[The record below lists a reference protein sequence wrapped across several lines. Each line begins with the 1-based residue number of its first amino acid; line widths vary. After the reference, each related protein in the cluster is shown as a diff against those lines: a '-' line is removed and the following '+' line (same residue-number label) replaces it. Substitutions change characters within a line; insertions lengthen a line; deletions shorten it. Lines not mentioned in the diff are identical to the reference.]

1 MNFEDAWSS
10 RRTRRLAAAH
20 LRATGPK
27 ARSCTAP
34 RVTPHGH
41 PGLRPSLREMF
52 GAVVSGIA
60 RHVRLPMKKDSA
72 SPIGQS
78 PLPPRLEPETT
89 KPKIGWK
96 MKNVSR
102 STVPVRLLDFRGHR
116 DVSPFV
122 GAAGHIPHG
131 SQSKSKRSL
140 HLARLQA
147 HDDAGLR
154 GLTKAF
160 QFACNAKTDAANPEA
175 TFGSRDRQVAEPH
188 PARPGNDARN
198 AGLRDASSIGA
209 AAGVQVI
216 EGFLDQP
223 IKPTCSIIGDDL
235 AIPSGRIKLRVPSP
249 KRRHVDRRQLLDR
262 GFNFFHGAHGHQY
275 TACGYRRQRLICGL
289 TRAISGSRPWTL
301 HQVRFS
307 RESPALPCS
316 PMGRSFL
323 A

>member
-116 DVSPFV
+116 DVRGTMATMRLDTPDGDAEIHQLLLLKHDS
-122 GAAGHIPHG
+122 
-131 SQSKSKRSL
+131 SQSRRSEDCL
-140 HLARLQA
+140 TSRL
-147 HDDAGLR
+147 
-154 GLTKAF
+154 
-160 QFACNAKTDAANPEA
+160 
-175 TFGSRDRQVAEPH
+175 
-188 PARPGNDARN
+188 
-198 AGLRDASSIGA
+198 
-209 AAGVQVI
+209 VQ
-216 EGFLDQP
+216 
-223 IKPTCSIIGDDL
+223 
-235 AIPSGRIKLRVPSP
+235 GRCR
-249 KRRHVDRRQLLDR
+249 
-262 GFNFFHGAHGHQY
+262 
-275 TACGYRRQRLICGL
+275 
-289 TRAISGSRPWTL
+289 
-301 HQVRFS
+301 
-307 RESPALPCS
+307 
-316 PMGRSFL
+316 
-323 A
+323 